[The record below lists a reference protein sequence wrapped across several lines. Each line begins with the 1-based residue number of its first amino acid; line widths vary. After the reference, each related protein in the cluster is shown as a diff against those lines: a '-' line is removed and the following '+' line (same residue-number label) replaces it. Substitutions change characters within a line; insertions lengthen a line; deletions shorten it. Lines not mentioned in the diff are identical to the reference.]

1 MMEFSSYKVVNT
13 PYIRFSN
20 EKIINSDEI
29 AEGII
34 IDYDKD
40 ENIVGVEILHFSSRK
55 LDLNDLVK
63 MNTEELIPKLAQC
76 Q

>member
-34 IDYDKD
+34 
-40 ENIVGVEILHFSSRK
+40 
-55 LDLNDLVK
+55 
-63 MNTEELIPKLAQC
+63 
-76 Q
+76 

>member
-1 MMEFSSYKVVNT
+1 MEFSFDKVANAL
-13 PYIRFSN
+13 YIRFSN
-20 EKIINSDEI
+20 EKVLNSEEI

-34 IDYDKD
+34 IDYGKD
-40 ENIVGVEILHFSSRK
+40 ENIVGVEILDFASRK

-63 MNTEELIPKLAQC
+63 MNLEELIPKLAQC